1 MMSTLAPTP
10 TCSATR
16 ADVGTKFFMPG
27 EFEPHEGCW
36 MAWPARRELWQDR
49 MEAAREEYA
58 AVARAIA
65 RFEPVTMIANAAD
78 GPDIRRLCGDDVA
91 LLTADIDDS
100 WMRDTGPSFVID
112 GDGGLAAIDWRFN
125 AWGDKYR
132 DYGADATIKRRLA
145 AHLDVPT
152 IETSLVIEGGAFQV
166 DGEGTILTTESC
178 LLNPNRNLGLG
189 KDEIEAELLRCLGG
203 SKVIWLPGDP
213 AEVETDGH
221 IDCIMTYVRPG
232 VVLMEATDDP
242 AHPRYEMLRRNRAAL
257 DRQTDARGRRIE
269 VLPVPAAPETAG
281 RGGRFAPAYV
291 NFYIANGGIVM
302 PGHGL
307 DSDAPA
313 RRAVA
318 AAFPGREVVQLHL
331 ATIPHGGGNIHCIT
345 QQQPLSRR

>member
-1 MMSTLAPTP
+1 MMSTLASTL
-10 TCSATR
+10 TYSATR
-16 ADVGTKFFMPG
+16 SDVGTKFFMPG
-27 EFEPHEGCW
+27 EFEPHQGCW
-36 MAWPARRELWQDR
+36 MAWPARRELWQGG
-49 MEAAREEYA
+49 MEKVCEEYA

-78 GPDIRRLCGDDVA
+78 APEARRLCGDDVRV
-91 LLTADIDDS
+91 LVSEIDDS
-100 WMRDTGPSFVID
+100 WMRDTGPTFVVD
-112 GDGGLAAIDWRFN
+112 GDGGLAAVDWRFN

-132 DYGADATIKRRLA
+132 GYAADATVKRRLA
-145 AHLDVPT
+145 AYLGLPA
-152 IETSLVIEGGAFQV
+152 IETTLVMEGGAFQV

-178 LLNPNRNLGLG
+178 ALNPNRNPGLG
-189 KDEIEAELLRCLGG
+189 KAEVEAELLRCLGG
-203 SKVIWLPGDP
+203 DKVIWLPGDP

-221 IDCIMTYVRPG
+221 IDCIMTYARPG

-242 AHPRYEMLRRNRAAL
+242 AHPRYEMLRRNRAVL

-269 VLPVPAAPETAG
+269 VVPVPAAPGAVSPDS
-281 RGGRFAPAYV
+281 RFNPSYV

-331 ATIPHGGGNIHCIT
+331 AVIPHGGGNIHCIT
-345 QQQPLSRR
+345 QQQPLTRH